1 MGEPNNKNGG
11 LTTALVV
18 IIVKLDRG
26 QSFIMVSGDR
36 SGKKVKCFTF
46 IWNIQ

>member
-26 QSFIMVSGDR
+26 QSFIMVSGDLPCALFKGVR
-36 SGKKVKCFTF
+36 E
-46 IWNIQ
+46 